1 MQLISRRR
9 IVGQSGTDED
19 YFTKNDQ
26 EKPIHDI
33 NGSPK
38 NNPLCEV
45 LPQYELI
52 LCWAHVR
59 NKFAMT

>member
-1 MQLISRRR
+1 MILMDPQ
-9 IVGQSGTDED
+9 
-19 YFTKNDQ
+19 
-26 EKPIHDI
+26 
-33 NGSPK
+33 K

-52 LCWAHVR
+52 LCWVHVR